1 MVFMVQVA
9 LFGTSADPP
18 TTGHQAIVEWL
29 ATRFDTVAV
38 WAADNPFKS
47 GQTPLF
53 HRQAMLALLLE
64 RVGQKYSNVLLCAHL
79 GHARSLHSVHLAQ
92 KDWPDAQLFLVVGT
106 DVLNSLP
113 TWYRIG
119 ELLKVVHLQIVP
131 RPGFPVNSEDLKAL
145 QALGAQISI
154 AADFIGPDV
163 SSTTYR
169 QTKTEA
175 VMIPAIA
182 TYIRQ
187 HGLYDGAGS
196 GSN

>member
-1 MVFMVQVA
+1 MEFMVQVA

-47 GQTPLF
+47 GQTPLL

-64 RVGQKYSNVLLCAHL
+64 GVGQTYSNVLLCPHL
-79 GHARSLHSVHLAQ
+79 SHGRSLHSVHLAQ
-92 KDWPDAQLFLVVGT
+92 KDWPDAQLVFVVGT

-113 TWYRIG
+113 SWYHID
-119 ELLKVVHLQIVP
+119 ELLKLVHLQIVP
-131 RPGFPVNSEDLKAL
+131 RPGFPVNSEDLKTL
-145 QALGAQISI
+145 QALGAKVSI

-182 TYIRQ
+182 TYIHQ
-187 HGLYDGAGS
+187 HGLYGEAGN

>member
-1 MVFMVQVA
+1 MVQTA

-18 TTGHQAIVEWL
+18 TTGHQAILEWL

-38 WAADNPFKS
+38 WAADNPFKL
-47 GQTPLF
+47 GQTPLL

-64 RVGQKYSNVLLCAHL
+64 AVGQKYSNVRLCPHL
-79 GHARSLHSVHLAQ
+79 SDARSLHSVCLAQ
-92 KDWPDAQLFLVVGT
+92 KDWPDAQLVLVVGT

-113 TWYRIG
+113 SWYRIE
-119 ELLKVVHLQIVP
+119 ELLRIVHLQIVP
-131 RPGFPVNSEDLKAL
+131 RPGFPVNREDLNAL
-145 QALGAQISI
+145 HALGAQISI

-182 TYIRQ
+182 TYIHQ
-187 HGLYDGAGS
+187 HGLYDWADRS
-196 GSN
+196 S